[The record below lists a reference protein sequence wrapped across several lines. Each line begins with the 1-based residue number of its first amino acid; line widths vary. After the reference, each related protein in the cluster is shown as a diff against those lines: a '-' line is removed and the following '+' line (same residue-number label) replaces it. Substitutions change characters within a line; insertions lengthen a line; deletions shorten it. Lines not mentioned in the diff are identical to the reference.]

1 MPFQIKVTVAKLRLL
16 TWESIDHE
24 GERENFS
31 VVEHVKHKWKQIGD
45 ILQVKRSE
53 LDSLERR
60 YGGDA
65 GECLVN
71 VFDQWIRNP
80 QQQNNDPNSYSPTWG
95 GLIDL
100 LEGIEE
106 SEAANKIARA
116 LRLTKADII

>member
-16 TWESIDHE
+16 TWESIK

-45 ILQVKRSE
+45 LVQVQRSE
-53 LDSLERR
+53 LNSLERQ

-65 GECLVN
+65 GECLVK

-100 LEGIEE
+100 LKDVKE